1 MSEEVKKGGAAFPQ
15 AGQDLI
21 EVRLRNAAEFA
32 PVRVL
37 ETEYERDEE
46 GRRRM
51 KGGRSVP
58 IRIVML
64 EAADELVRLR
74 ALAAREGRDG

>member
-1 MSEEVKKGGAAFPQ
+1 MTQDNGGAPPQ

-58 IRIVML
+58 IRIVMI
-64 EAADELVRLR
+64 EAADELARLR
-74 ALAAREGRDG
+74 AELSARKGQDQ